1 LGYHKKALAAKTVR
15 NPLGAGRKQ
24 VVIDTEQVEKL
35 AQLGATQV
43 EMARFLDVAHSTLEY
58 KLQQPEFRQAYERG
72 LGNLH
77 MSLKRKQVEMA
88 LAGDRT
94 MLIWLGKNYLGQRDN
109 LDSKLTGSG
118 PNGEIEV
125 DASPVEQIERGINR
139 ILQRKRAPGD
149 LGTPDAGAA
158 A

>member
-1 LGYHKKALAAKTVR
+1 MEQPKSKRGGTR
-15 NPLGAGRKQ
+15 PGAGRPPLQ
-24 VVIDTEQVEKL
+24 IDPEQIEKL
-35 AQLGATQV
+35 AQLGATHLD
-43 EMARFLDVAHSTLEY
+43 MARFLDCGLTAIADRLA
-58 KLQQPEFRQAYERG
+58 KPEFAQAYERG

-149 LGTPDAGAA
+149 MGTPDAGAA

>member
-1 LGYHKKALAAKTVR
+1 MPSKVSGEPKKK
-15 NPLGAGRKQ
+15 NGRPPAT
-24 VVIDTEQVEKL
+24 IDSADVEKL
-35 AQLGATQV
+35 AQLGATQI
-43 EMARFLDVAHSTLEY
+43 EIARFVGVAFSTLEERL
-58 KLQQPEFRQAYERG
+58 KQPDYREAYERG
-72 LGNLH
+72 IGNLH

-125 DASPVEQIERGINR
+125 DASPVEQLERGINR
-139 ILQRKRAPGD
+139 ILQRRRAPGAVPQ
-149 LGTPDAGAA
+149 PDAGAA

>member
-1 LGYHKKALAAKTVR
+1 MALKTAK
-15 NPLGAGRKQ
+15 NPKGAGRPPVQ
-24 VVIDTEQVEKL
+24 IDPEQIEKL

-43 EMARFLDVAHSTLEY
+43 DMARFLDIAYSTLEL
-58 KLQQPEFRQAYERG
+58 KLQQPEFRQALERG
-72 LGNLH
+72 QGNLH
-77 MSLKRKQVEMA
+77 ISLKRKQVEMA

-118 PNGEIEV
+118 LNGEIEV
-125 DASPVEQIERGINR
+125 DASPVEQIERGIDR
-139 ILQRKRAPGD
+139 ILQRKR
-149 LGTPDAGAA
+149 TPRDMESSDAGAA

>member
-1 LGYHKKALAAKTVR
+1 MPSKVSGVTKKK
-15 NPLGAGRKQ
+15 NGRPPAT
-24 VVIDTEQVEKL
+24 IDSADVEKL
-35 AQLGATQV
+35 AQLGATQI
-43 EMARFLDVAHSTLEY
+43 EIARFVGVAFSTLEERL
-58 KLQQPEFRQAYERG
+58 KQPDYREAYERG
-72 LGNLH
+72 IGNLH

-125 DASPVEQIERGINR
+125 DASPIDTIERGINR
-139 ILQRKRAPGD
+139 ILQRKRAPRD
-149 LGTPDAGAA
+149 LGSPDTGAA